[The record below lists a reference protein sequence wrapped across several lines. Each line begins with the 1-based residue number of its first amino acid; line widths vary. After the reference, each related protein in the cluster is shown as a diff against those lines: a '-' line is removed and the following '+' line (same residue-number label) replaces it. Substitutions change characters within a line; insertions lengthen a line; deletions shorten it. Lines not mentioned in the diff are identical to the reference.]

1 MTLETIYYIGQT
13 VAVIGILASLIFVG
27 IQIRQNTEQ
36 SKAAAAEAAHR
47 SFLDWYYS
55 QTPETAAIFTKGE
68 AGLEKLSRAERY
80 QYFAIAMPLLMNIQE
95 AQLKWTEGALVEDR
109 WRFWDK
115 FASGIVI
122 SPPIETVWLERRFMF
137 SDAFQT
143 YFDEM
148 IKNKALVPVPDSA
161 VSWLKP
167 LVEPTAQPEKDT
179 SSSEGPH
186 A

>member
-1 MTLETIYYIGQT
+1 
-13 VAVIGILASLIFVG
+13 
-27 IQIRQNTEQ
+27 
-36 SKAAAAEAAHR
+36 
-47 SFLDWYYS
+47 
-55 QTPETAAIFTKGE
+55 
-68 AGLEKLSRAERY
+68 
-80 QYFAIAMPLLMNIQE
+80 
-95 AQLKWTEGALVEDR
+95 
-109 WRFWDK
+109 
-115 FASGIVI
+115 
-122 SPPIETVWLERRFMF
+122 MF